1 MKTTTLIGL
10 CALTSVLLTGCKEG
24 CFFGGGECEDTAS
37 STTTATAPATD
48 MPMNSASVTKTVV
61 MKVTGM
67 SCQGCAN
74 ALKSKVDSVSGVVSC
89 DVSFEKGSASVALS
103 NPDAEQSVED
113 TIKKLGYTVS
123 VDTGDQPMNPAS

>member
-1 MKTTTLIGL
+1 MKTTTLLGMFAI
-10 CALTSVLLTGCKEG
+10 TSMFATGCD
-24 CFFGGGECEDTAS
+24 CFFGGGSCEE
-37 STTTATAPATD
+37 TTTAAVAT
-48 MPMNSASVTKTVV
+48 PETTQASNTVTKTVV

-89 DVSFEKGSASVALS
+89 DVSFEQGSASVALS

>member
-10 CALTSVLLTGCKEG
+10 CALTSVLFTGCKEG
-24 CFFGGGECEDTAS
+24 CFFGGGECEDTSTPVATSEAPIETAS
-37 STTTATAPATD
+37 I
-48 MPMNSASVTKTVV
+48 TKTVV

>member
-10 CALTSVLLTGCKEG
+10 CALTSVLFTGCKEG
-24 CFFGGGECEDTAS
+24 RFFGGGECEDTSTPVATSEAPIETAS
-37 STTTATAPATD
+37 I
-48 MPMNSASVTKTVV
+48 TKTVV

>member
-1 MKTTTLIGL
+1 MKTTTLLGMFAI
-10 CALTSVLLTGCKEG
+10 TSMFATGCD
-24 CFFGGGECEDTAS
+24 CFFGGGSCEE
-37 STTTATAPATD
+37 TTTAAVAT
-48 MPMNSASVTKTVV
+48 PETTQASNTVTKTVV

-67 SCQGCAN
+67 HCQGCAN

>member
-1 MKTTTLIGL
+1 MKTTTLLGMF
-10 CALTSVLLTGCKEG
+10 ALTSVFASGCD
-24 CFFGGGECEDTAS
+24 CFFGGGSCEE
-37 STTTATAPATD
+37 TTTAAVAT
-48 MPMNSASVTKTVV
+48 PETTQANNSVTKTVV

-74 ALKSKVDSVSGVVSC
+74 ALKSKVDSVNGVVSC
-89 DVSFEKGSASVALS
+89 DVSYEKGSASVALS
-103 NPDAEQSVED
+103 NPDAEKNVED